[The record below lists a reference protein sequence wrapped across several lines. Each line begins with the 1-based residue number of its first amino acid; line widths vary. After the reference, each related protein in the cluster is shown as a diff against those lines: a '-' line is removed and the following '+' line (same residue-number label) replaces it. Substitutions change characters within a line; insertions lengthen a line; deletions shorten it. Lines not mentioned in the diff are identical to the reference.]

1 MIRVAGKVLKLE
13 EINKSFGGIHALKN
27 VQFELFEGE
36 VHALLGEN
44 GAGKSTLIKILTGV
58 HRMDS
63 GKILIH
69 GKNIVIE
76 DPVDA
81 RQKGIGAIYQELS
94 LIDSLTVAENIF
106 LGHEP
111 VGNFFGNLKKKEL
124 TRRALEYLNTF
135 GIEIAPETPVSDLG
149 LGQKRI
155 VEIVKA
161 LSINANILLL
171 DEPTTGMSKAEI
183 DTLFSIM
190 DDLKRKKVTMIYIS
204 HYLDEV
210 FRVCDRA
217 TVLRDGENAGVFKIG
232 EVDLKTLIRAMLGR
246 TLKEEFPRRNGFPGR
261 ETVLEASEFQSE
273 GMAAPVSFKLH
284 RGEILGITGII
295 GSGKSELALGLFGV
309 DRKVAGEIK
318 VKEEKMAIA
327 SPSDAKKR
335 GISFVPEDR
344 KVQGLFL
351 RLPVEH
357 NITIANLALS
367 MKRGVI
373 SYKRRFEI
381 ARETAEKLKVTPL
394 DVKMPV
400 QNLSG
405 GNQQKVVIGKWLC
418 GATDIFILDEPT
430 RGIDIGAKTE
440 IYSLINSLAD
450 NGAGILIMSSEFR
463 EMSGVCDRV
472 LIMRKGSVVSELAG
486 EELTTEK
493 ILTVALGG

>member
-1 MIRVAGKVLKLE
+1 MAGTVLKLE
-13 EINKSFGGIHALKN
+13 DINKSFGGIHALKN
-27 VQFELFEGE
+27 VQFELSEGE

-69 GKNIVIE
+69 GKNVVIE

-124 TRRALEYLNTF
+124 TGRALEYLNTF

-190 DDLKRKKVTMIYIS
+190 DDLKSKKVTMIYIS

-232 EVDLKTLIRAMLGR
+232 EVDLKTL
-246 TLKEEFPRRNGFPGR
+246 
-261 ETVLEASEFQSE
+261 V
-273 GMAAPVSFKLH
+273 
-284 RGEILGITGII
+284 
-295 GSGKSELALGLFGV
+295 
-309 DRKVAGEIK
+309 
-318 VKEEKMAIA
+318 
-327 SPSDAKKR
+327 
-335 GISFVPEDR
+335 
-344 KVQGLFL
+344 
-351 RLPVEH
+351 
-357 NITIANLALS
+357 
-367 MKRGVI
+367 
-373 SYKRRFEI
+373 
-381 ARETAEKLKVTPL
+381 
-394 DVKMPV
+394 
-400 QNLSG
+400 
-405 GNQQKVVIGKWLC
+405 
-418 GATDIFILDEPT
+418 
-430 RGIDIGAKTE
+430 
-440 IYSLINSLAD
+440 
-450 NGAGILIMSSEFR
+450 
-463 EMSGVCDRV
+463 
-472 LIMRKGSVVSELAG
+472 
-486 EELTTEK
+486 
-493 ILTVALGG
+493 

>member
-1 MIRVAGKVLKLE
+1 
-13 EINKSFGGIHALKN
+13 
-27 VQFELFEGE
+27 
-36 VHALLGEN
+36 
-44 GAGKSTLIKILTGV
+44 
-58 HRMDS
+58 
-63 GKILIH
+63 
-69 GKNIVIE
+69 
-76 DPVDA
+76 
-81 RQKGIGAIYQELS
+81 
-94 LIDSLTVAENIF
+94 
-106 LGHEP
+106 
-111 VGNFFGNLKKKEL
+111 
-124 TRRALEYLNTF
+124 
-135 GIEIAPETPVSDLG
+135 
-149 LGQKRI
+149 
-155 VEIVKA
+155 
-161 LSINANILLL
+161 
-171 DEPTTGMSKAEI
+171 
-183 DTLFSIM
+183 M